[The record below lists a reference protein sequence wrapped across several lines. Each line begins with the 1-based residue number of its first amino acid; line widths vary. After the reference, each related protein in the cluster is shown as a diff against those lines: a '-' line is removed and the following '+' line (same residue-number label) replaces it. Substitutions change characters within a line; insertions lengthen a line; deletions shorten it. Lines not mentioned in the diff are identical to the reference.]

1 MLSQSLI
8 LAIAIIAA
16 LAVYYLF
23 ISGGLSSSAG
33 APIVPVKSSYD
44 GRIYYVQDKADK
56 VEAAYRLS
64 QIRERM
70 MLMLECVKKS
80 NGAIDGLPKDDEQRF
95 GAYSA
100 RVARLNQRFNPDKIA
115 EGNEDIKYT
124 TYTLNKGEKVVFC
137 LRARGE
143 DDRVH
148 DLQMM
153 TFVAIHEMAHIASV
167 TEHHTPEFNSNF
179 KWLLKHAVKCGIYQ
193 PENFRQSPRRYCG
206 IDVTESPLF

>member
-1 MLSQSLI
+1 MLNSSLI
-8 LAIAIIAA
+8 LALAIVAA
-16 LAVYYLF
+16 FAVYFLF
-23 ISGGLSSSAG
+23 VSGGISSGPG

-44 GRIYYVQDKADK
+44 GRTYYVQDKPDK

-80 NGAIDGLPKDDEQRF
+80 NGAIDGLPQDDQSKY
-95 GAYSA
+95 GSYAS
-100 RVARLNQRFNPDKIA
+100 RVARLQQRFNPDKIA

-167 TEHHTPEFNSNF
+167 SEHHTPEFNSNF

-193 PENFRQSPRRYCG
+193 PENFQQAPRNYCG
-206 IDVTESPLF
+206 IKVTESPLF